1 MNLEIGKIIK
11 TVGLKGEMK
20 VYPITVEI
28 EQRFSKGC
36 EILINNTKHMI
47 ISYRDQ
53 KGCPIIKVNDITSID
68 QAEILIGQMIYV
80 DSNDLPENDGFY
92 GYELKQFSVI
102 YNKSVVGRVKGFES
116 FGAQV
121 NMRLEKNDG
130 KSVLIPFIE
139 PFIVEIDEA
148 NQQIVMKNLE
158 GLL

>member
-36 EILINNTKHMI
+36 EILINNRKHTI

-53 KGCPIIKVNDITSID
+53 KGCPIIKVNDIASID
-68 QAEILIGQMIYV
+68 QAETLIGQMIYV

-102 YNKSVVGRVKGFES
+102 YNESVVGRVKGFES

-148 NQQIVMKNLE
+148 NQQIIMKNLE